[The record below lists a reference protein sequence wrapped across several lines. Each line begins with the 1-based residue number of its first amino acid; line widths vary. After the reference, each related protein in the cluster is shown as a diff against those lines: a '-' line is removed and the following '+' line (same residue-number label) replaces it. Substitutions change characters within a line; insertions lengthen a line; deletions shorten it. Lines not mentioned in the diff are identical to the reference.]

1 MTGAF
6 RFLVVVLI
14 TAALPGRENAQVKV
28 VTVCEVL
35 ADLKEYG
42 NSNIAVVG
50 RLDLV
55 GGIIDHYQYVS
66 QDQCD
71 QPLTTQ
77 GFVWPS
83 KILIWPY
90 RQKGLPNPPTDQPVL
105 NHQLLAEN
113 LGYDP

>member
-1 MTGAF
+1 MSGAF

-14 TAALPGRENAQVKV
+14 AAAVPGRGNAQVKV
-28 VTVCEVL
+28 VTVWEVL

-42 NSNIAVVG
+42 NANVAIVG
-50 RLDLV
+50 RLDVV
-55 GGIIDHYQYVS
+55 GGIIDRYQYVS

-77 GFVWPS
+77 GYVWPS

-90 RQKGLPNPPTDQPVL
+90 RQKGLPSPPTDQPAL
-105 NHQLLAEN
+105 SLQLLAEK
-113 LGYDP
+113 LSA